1 MATIEPDAD
10 PDVANINALLA
21 ARQPRSAVAVM
32 IAVLSKSVATFASTA
47 SMVLPDGDV
56 LEKISSVL
64 SRAAVACR
72 NSSISARIHLAL
84 PLLHLAHAQ
93 LSTKISDPGVR
104 LLTRAFFSVYPLLAS
119 PELAR
124 LVRFGAVIIAATT
137 GRSALA
143 LASQKSAENAEPG
156 KSRRFTIEPMIAG
169 ALFCGVSGAWTAIG
183 VLSTLNLSRGITC
196 GIWLLIALIL
206 FKIRNV
212 ERVKVLTAK
221 LRDPSAIGGKTLAIG
236 GCAAIALVSPLAAT
250 TITTIQLGTQV
261 STTDYASL
269 VTLLLDPGSSM
280 LLLAVKACTV
290 GIIGAAIAAAILA
303 IACCRDKDNAGKMI
317 QNHAAARL
325 AMTAACICAWIAIL
339 ALFSA
344 EGVWFPGVTWT
355 EGTETLGI
363 TVSFAWYALG
373 FLGIIAA

>member
-1 MATIEPDAD
+1 
-10 PDVANINALLA
+10 
-21 ARQPRSAVAVM
+21 
-32 IAVLSKSVATFASTA
+32 
-47 SMVLPDGDV
+47 
-56 LEKISSVL
+56 
-64 SRAAVACR
+64 
-72 NSSISARIHLAL
+72 
-84 PLLHLAHAQ
+84 
-93 LSTKISDPGVR
+93 R

-124 LVRFGAVIIAATT
+124 LVRLGAVIIAATT

-183 VLSTLNLSRGITC
+183 GLSTLNLSRGLTC
-196 GIWLLIALIL
+196 TIWLLMALIL

-250 TITTIQLGTQV
+250 TITTIQLGMRV

-339 ALFSA
+339 AFFNGQ
-344 EGVWFPGVTWT
+344 GVWFPGVVWT
-355 EGTETLGI
+355 EGTETLAIG
-363 TVSFAWYALG
+363 VGFAWYALG